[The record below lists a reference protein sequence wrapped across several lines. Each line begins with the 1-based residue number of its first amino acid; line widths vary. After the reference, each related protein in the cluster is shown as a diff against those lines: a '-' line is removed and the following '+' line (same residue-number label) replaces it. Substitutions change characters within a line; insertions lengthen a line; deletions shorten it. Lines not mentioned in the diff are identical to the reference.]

1 MKIKT
6 VLAVLLALMLEAQAQ
21 AAGDRLVFYRI
32 GESGQEA
39 WTLLKVY
46 FEGKGYGVTI
56 VQGETV
62 IEKHVEKVN
71 RINRGSGGVFL
82 AMELIPGKS
91 GRVMVAESDAKK
103 VEGRILAI
111 DEIPA
116 RFARESDRLAADV
129 AAAFNVKV
137 KHLPLFPL
145 LGVAMPGIVVKLEF
159 SEGETTDV
167 IAKLFRGVETY
178 FSERIKKDEK

>member
-1 MKIKT
+1 MKT
-6 VLAVLLALMLEAQAQ
+6 VLAVLLVLMCGVQAH
-21 AAGDRLVFYRI
+21 AAGHNIVFYRI
-32 GESGQEA
+32 GDSGQEA

-71 RINRGSGGVFL
+71 RINRGPGGVFL
-82 AMELIPGKS
+82 AMELIPDELS
-91 GRVMVAESDAKK
+91 RVMVAESDAKGG
-103 VEGRILAI
+103 EGRFLAI

-116 RFARESDRLAADV
+116 RFAHESDRLASDV
-129 AAAFNVKV
+129 AAPFNVKV

-145 LGVAMPGIVVKLEF
+145 LGVNMPGIVVKLEF

>member
-1 MKIKT
+1 MKT
-6 VLAVLLALMLEAQAQ
+6 VLAVLFVLLLGVQAH
-21 AAGDRLVFYRI
+21 AAGHNIVFYRI

-39 WTLLKVY
+39 WTLLKTY

-62 IEKHVEKVN
+62 IEKHVEKIN
-71 RINRGSGGVFL
+71 SINRGSGSVFL
-82 AMELIPGKS
+82 AVELIPGALS
-91 GRVMVAESDAKK
+91 RVMVAESDASQG
-103 VEGRILAI
+103 EGRILAI
-111 DEIPA
+111 DEMPA

-129 AAAFNVKV
+129 AAPFKVKV

-145 LGVAMPGIVVKLEF
+145 LGVTMPGIVVKLEF
-159 SEGETTDV
+159 SEGQTLLGM
-167 IAKLFRGVETY
+167 IAKVYGGVETY

>member
-1 MKIKT
+1 MKT
-6 VLAVLLALMLEAQAQ
+6 VLAVLLVLVLGVQAH
-21 AAGDRLVFYRI
+21 AAGGRNIVFYRI
-32 GESGQEA
+32 GDGGQEA

-71 RINRGSGGVFL
+71 RINRGPGSVFL
-82 AMELIPGKS
+82 AMELIPGEVS
-91 GRVMVAESDAKK
+91 RVMVAESDAGIG
-103 VEGRILAI
+103 EGRFLAI

-116 RFARESDRLAADV
+116 RFARESDRLAAYV
-129 AAAFNVKV
+129 AAPLNVKV

-145 LGVAMPGIVVKLEF
+145 LGVTMPGIVVKLEF
-159 SEGETTDV
+159 SEGQAFLRM
-167 IAKLFRGVETY
+167 IAKLSGGIEKY
-178 FSERIKKDEK
+178 FAERTK

>member
-1 MKIKT
+1 MKT
-6 VLAVLLALMLEAQAQ
+6 VLAVLLVLMCGVLAH
-21 AAGDRLVFYRI
+21 AAGHNIVFYRI
-32 GESGQEA
+32 GDSGQEA
-39 WTLLKVY
+39 WKLLKVC

-71 RINRGSGGVFL
+71 RINRGPGDIFL
-82 AMELIPGKS
+82 AMELIPDELS
-91 GRVMVAESDAKK
+91 RVMVAESDAKSGK
-103 VEGRILAI
+103 GRFLTI

-116 RFARESDRLAADV
+116 RFTRESDRLAADV
-129 AAAFNVKV
+129 AAPFNVKV

-159 SEGETTDV
+159 SEEETTDV
-167 IAKLFRGVETY
+167 IAKLSRGVEAY
-178 FSERIKKDEK
+178 FSERTKKDEK